1 MIINITVADRRAS
14 LEGTPAIVCN
24 NTGYFIKFAFDDEWG
39 AWTVKTARFAWVA
52 GGKLQHTDVIFTGDT
67 VEVPLLSGTNEVKV
81 GVFEGEL
88 YTTTPARIY
97 CERSIRCYGGEPAEE
112 YPGQYDHIMALLE
125 QAQAQQAQA
134 AEDAQTATDG
144 AQRAENAA
152 AEVEAIVA
160 GNEAYTKR
168 ETDSRNAPAIVEGA
182 TGAAIAVHDSAD
194 RPLQRLVLQG
204 GATQASAPTPDNPVE
219 LVPTIPAGPVN
230 VTVCGKNMLPYPY
243 DEKTLTR
250 GGITFTVKEDGSIK
264 ASGTSTGTYILIV
277 KKETGRLYLCAGVT
291 YTFKAMPAGSA
302 MTTYY
307 AYVSIGEQTFFDTGS
322 GVTFT
327 PAVSGYAAVTV
338 VVKEGTTVS
347 GLTIRPQVEIG
358 GKASGFEPYQAQVLT
373 FDLPAPLYAGTL
385 DCLTGQALYAGISE
399 LGAGEWG
406 PGRSASGWV
415 HGVDSIGKETLPLFI
430 HLGNERA
437 GYYPPTLCSHFP
449 AASTWAEIVSSTTEM
464 AYRGNSNGLAY
475 VAVRINRSR
484 LAEYGFIDD
493 GTGQTA
499 VAAIQAWLEAQAT
512 AGTPVQFVGEI
523 NNTAELGAQSVQ
535 SYKLTTTATNDVG
548 ANMTMEYVADTLE
561 HISNS
566 VLLRDQATG
575 ALYKLYVSDG
585 KLAMAAAD

>member
-1 MIINITVADRRAS
+1 MVINVTVANKRATP
-14 LEGTPAIVCN
+14 EGAPTIVCDN
-24 NTGYFIKFAFDDEWG
+24 SDYTLKFAFDDEWG
-39 AWTVKTARFAWVA
+39 KDTQKTAYFTWVTKGERETMA
-52 GGKLQHTDVIFTGDT
+52 VIFRGNT
-67 VEVPLLSGTNEVKV
+67 VEVPKLIDTKSVKV
-81 GVFEGEL
+81 GVSEGDL
-88 YTTTPARIY
+88 HTTTPALIY
-97 CERSIRCYGGEPAEE
+97 CERSIRSYSGVPAEE
-112 YPGQYDHIMALLE
+112 YPGQYDHIMVLLE

-134 AEDAQTATDG
+134 AEDAQTAADG

-160 GNEAYTKR
+160 GNEAYTKQ
-168 ETDSRNAPAIVEGA
+168 EADSRNAPAIVEGA

-204 GATQASAPTPDNPVE
+204 GATQASIPTPDNPVE
-219 LVPTIPAGPVN
+219 LVPAIPAGPAN

-264 ASGTSTGTYILIV
+264 ASGTSTGTYILLI
-277 KKETGRLYLCAGVT
+277 KKETERLYLRAGVT
-291 YTFKAMPAGSA
+291 YTFKAMPAGAGMS
-302 MTTYY
+302 TYY
-307 AYVSIGEQTFFDTGS
+307 AYVAIGEQTFFDTGS
-322 GVTFT
+322 GVTLT
-327 PAVSGYAAVTV
+327 PAVSDFASVTA

-430 HLGNERA
+430 HLGNERT

-523 NNTAELGAQSVQ
+523 DNTAELGAQSVQ
-535 SYKLTTTATNDVG
+535 SYKLTTTATNDAG